1 MRKSIL
7 SVLSCLVPLCAASSA
22 FAAAPSL
29 LMPNYGTSVLN
40 YDVSTGAFLG
50 VFASGG
56 GLTSANGLGF
66 GPSGDLYV
74 VDSSTSN
81 VLRYD
86 GGTGAFVGVF
96 SNATNC
102 WYQPTF
108 GPDGNLYVGCSG
120 GTIQRFNGTTGA
132 SLGVFVP
139 APSGSVDFGGM
150 AFFNGSLFV
159 TYVGIGTLVQYNAT
173 TGALV
178 ATLYSGFSGNG
189 PRTPVFG
196 PDGSMYVPEWQ
207 THNVKKF
214 AASTYAFLG
223 NFISDAGLTP
233 YSVAFAPDG
242 TLLALNDPCCS
253 GPDTVRR
260 YDSTTGAFLSVLVTA
275 GSGGLS
281 RAPQMLRAPV
291 VATPTPALGGLAP
304 LLGIGLAALALLALR
319 SRSPAA

>member
-1 MRKSIL
+1 MKAKSRRKGLREGQYPPNSLLSALSDVFVSTRFASCTGEGAFGSHQRAHSAKKASVMRKSIL

-159 TYVGIGTLVQYNAT
+159 TYVVTIAFMFCESVVYWWRFCRGRSSRRILN
-173 TGALV
+173 
-178 ATLYSGFSGNG
+178 
-189 PRTPVFG
+189 
-196 PDGSMYVPEWQ
+196 
-207 THNVKKF
+207 NV
-214 AASTYAFLG
+214 
-223 NFISDAGLTP
+223 DH
-233 YSVAFAPDG
+233 
-242 TLLALNDPCCS
+242 
-253 GPDTVRR
+253 
-260 YDSTTGAFLSVLVTA
+260 SVL
-275 GSGGLS
+275 G
-281 RAPQMLRAPV
+281 
-291 VATPTPALGGLAP
+291 
-304 LLGIGLAALALLALR
+304 
-319 SRSPAA
+319 